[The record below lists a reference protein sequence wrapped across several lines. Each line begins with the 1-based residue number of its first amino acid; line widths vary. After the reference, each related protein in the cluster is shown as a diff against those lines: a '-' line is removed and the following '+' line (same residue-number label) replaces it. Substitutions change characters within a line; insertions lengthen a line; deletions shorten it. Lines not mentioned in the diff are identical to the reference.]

1 MKYILKNRK
10 LFAVVMLVVMMSS
23 VLVLPASALL
33 NYGMG
38 GVSFTDSNGVQYAE
52 GYIWNSYDNPYELNG
67 RLEADTQHSMCVI
80 LFAHTIDSQ
89 ALSVHDEHVLFTCDG
104 GYSYSTWA
112 NATLTIDERYTP
124 YQASA
129 DFIVDGE
136 WQTYDYGGGWNWG

>member
-52 GYIWNSYDNPYELNG
+52 GFIWNYPYSDESWDYEG
-67 RLEADTQHSMCVI
+67 RLECDYNAFLIVEITAETEKRTDRTYMPFSADDVQ
-80 LFAHTIDSQ
+80 
-89 ALSVHDEHVLFTCDG
+89 LS
-104 GYSYSTWA
+104 STWA
-112 NATLTIDERYTP
+112 NAELYIDMNYIP
-124 YQASA
+124 YSALA
-129 DFIVDGE
+129 DFYVDDVHKS
-136 WQTYDYGGGWNWG
+136 YSRSWNNG